1 MSASF
6 CWARRPLTCAIL
18 AAFSPLVCAQSA
30 AEPIQ
35 LDEIVVSATREA
47 TLLSKAPVS
56 IGKVGEK
63 TIAETKPTFIGQ
75 VLDKIPGVHMTD
87 LGNEQHNMSIRQ
99 PMSYSAV
106 YQYLED
112 GV

>member
-1 MSASF
+1 MSTLPN
-6 CWARRPLTCAIL
+6 WALRT
-18 AAFSPLVCAQSA
+18 SVCAVLATLGPVTAIAS
-30 AEPIQ
+30 EVTQ
-35 LDEIVVSATREA
+35 LDEIVVTATREA
-47 TLLSKAPVS
+47 TPLAKAPMA
-56 IGKVGEK
+56 IGKVNEK
-63 TIAETKPTFIGQ
+63 TINETKPTFIGQ

-99 PMSYSAV
+99 PMTYSAV